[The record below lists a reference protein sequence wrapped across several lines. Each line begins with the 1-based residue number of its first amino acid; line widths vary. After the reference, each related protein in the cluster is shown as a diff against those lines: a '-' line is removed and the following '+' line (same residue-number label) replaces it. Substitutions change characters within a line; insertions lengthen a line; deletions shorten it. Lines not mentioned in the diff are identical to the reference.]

1 MVSLNTCQV
10 CSSAEDLQTSQG
22 RYHLARRARKKKTLT
37 WRVGTWNVR
46 SMVGTD
52 GSVEVAST
60 RVDSQQGEQKK
71 GRLNCGGD
79 EEV

>member
-1 MVSLNTCQV
+1 MRVGFSVLSTGRRLMASLNTCQV
-10 CSSAEDLQTSQG
+10 CSPAEDLQTSQG

-52 GSVEVAST
+52 GSVEVAS
-60 RVDSQQGEQKK
+60 
-71 GRLNCGGD
+71 GREGQAR
-79 EEV
+79 